1 MAAAVIGHNTP
12 KCWAMAIILALPLGV
27 ARSAR
32 TLAEIPLEEFI
43 IPVGLTVDLQSVPPM
58 WWRGS

>member
-1 MAAAVIGHNTP
+1 
-12 KCWAMAIILALPLGV
+12 MAIILALPLGV